1 MDNTAW
7 KVSAAKLDGVLFRT
21 EQHEI
26 KKKCKTTHRYL
37 VGKVRVTI
45 AGQRKPT
52 TVKCYGIVK
61 QFYVHFMYKPKRS
74 TYKLTAAKLATFEEP
89 WILCALCEWFE
100 GVGTNPVNGLPQI
113 QPNSHWQAG
122 CPMTN
127 LATCIATNV
136 TFWPSNPFDASH
148 FDEDGQILDKDC
160 PAYDFSG
167 DSVFDVITMH
177 EDIKL

>member
-1 MDNTAW
+1 M
-7 KVSAAKLDGVLFRT
+7 KT
-21 EQHEI
+21 EQHENR
-26 KKKCKTTHRYL
+26 KKYKTTHRCI
-37 VGKVRVTI
+37 VGKVRVTTV
-45 AGQRKPT
+45 GQQKPT

-74 TYKLTAAKLATFEEP
+74 TYKLTAAKF
-89 WILCALCEWFE
+89 I
-100 GVGTNPVNGLPQI
+100 GT
-113 QPNSHWQAG
+113 S
-122 CPMTN
+122 
-127 LATCIATNV
+127 V